1 MARLMAEVS
10 LVEIWR
16 GSWELNLD
24 FTFSLYSQL
33 LQVLGHYIQVEL
45 H

>member
-24 FTFSLYSQL
+24 FTWLHSQL
-33 LQVLGHYIQVEL
+33 LQVLGHYIQV
-45 H
+45 